1 MSMPKFDSEKTTKP
15 EKIIDIDFNKTI
27 IKMTLEYKDEIYKV
41 EDVIM
46 CNLEKEVAIFL
57 YKDGNNS
64 DDSTRARLIN
74 KTYGN
79 NTISELALGSGE
91 IDLISIEVEYKQL
104 CT

>member
-1 MSMPKFDSEKTTKP
+1 MSMPKFDSEETTKP
-15 EKIIDIDFNKTI
+15 GKIIDRDFNKTI
-27 IKMTLEYKDEIYKV
+27 IKMTLEYKDKIYKV

-46 CNLEKEVAIFL
+46 CNLEKEVAVFL

-64 DDSTRARLIN
+64 DNSTRARLVN

-79 NTISELALGSGE
+79 NTISELPSGSDE
-91 IDLISIEVEYKQL
+91 IDLISIEIEYKKL